1 MTTASPSHEPQLRRW
16 DARLVTA
23 LVTVGSCGSLMAV
36 TAAFV
41 WGARFALSVGAGA
54 AIAGSN
60 LYVLSKIVGA
70 MMDPGADGEARGAGA
85 GTWGVLAMVKM
96 VVLFG
101 GIWLVM
107 TKGLVDPMGL
117 VVGYGSLPIGI
128 AIGSIVSDKTTRGA

>member
-1 MTTASPSHEPQLRRW
+1 
-16 DARLVTA
+16 
-23 LVTVGSCGSLMAV
+23 MAV

-41 WGARFALSVGAGA
+41 WGTRFALSVGAGA

-70 MMDPGADGEARGAGA
+70 MMGRGTSGESPGASA

-101 GIWLVM
+101 GIWIVM

-128 AIGSIVSDKTTRGA
+128 AIGSIVSDKTSGGA